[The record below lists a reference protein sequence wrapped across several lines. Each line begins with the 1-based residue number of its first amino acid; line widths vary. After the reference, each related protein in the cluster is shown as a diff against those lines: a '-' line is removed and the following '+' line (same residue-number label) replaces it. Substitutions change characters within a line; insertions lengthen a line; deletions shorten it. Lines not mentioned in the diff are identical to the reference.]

1 MYICI
6 YIYICFSN
14 TVDGRNP
21 APVEVGRLSHYVQ
34 GFYIPGGAGFL
45 PYTVSKSIL
54 KIAAGPQH
62 LQRLRCSG
70 CPRIGASGLR
80 EILAAQPVQE
90 LVTDVASW

>member
-1 MYICI
+1 LCTFV
-6 YIYICFSN
+6 YICFSN
-14 TVDGRNP
+14 TVDGKNP

-34 GFYIPGGAGFL
+34 GFYIAGGAGFL
-45 PYTVSKSIL
+45 PYSVSKSIL
-54 KIAAGPQH
+54 KIAPGPQH